1 MSAVPRLGVALLLHR
16 IDAVLV
22 NSVPAHLDVVAV
34 IAVEAVVAVIAVE
47 AVVAVIAAGANVA
60 IQGMRDA

>member
-1 MSAVPRLGVALLLHR
+1 MPRLGVALLLHR

-34 IAVEAVVAVIAVE
+34 IAVEAVVAVIA
-47 AVVAVIAAGANVA
+47 AGANVA